1 MYSLLFA
8 FVLCIYLWFFVRR
21 EGLDEPPAT
30 STSAT
35 TSTSASVGASPA
47 SATSAP
53 VGASPVSATSAP
65 VDATGPP
72 VSATSTTSTTGATT
86 ATGTGATGSQSMCDV
101 ANAQNE
107 ADLNALD
114 TKITAALALSETI
127 KKMEATLQ
135 HNTTQIETIINT
147 QLTSLINGKR

>member
-8 FVLCIYLWFFVRR
+8 FVLGIYLWLFSRR
-21 EGLDEPPAT
+21 EGL
-30 STSAT
+30 T
-35 TSTSASVGASPA
+35 T
-47 SATSAP
+47 
-53 VGASPVSATSAP
+53 
-65 VDATGPP
+65 TG
-72 VSATSTTSTTGATT
+72 TTSTTG
-86 ATGTGATGSQSMCDV
+86 SQSACDV

-114 TKITAALALSETI
+114 TKITNALALSETI

-135 HNTTQIETIINT
+135 HNTTQIDTIINT

>member
-35 TSTSASVGASPA
+35 TSTSA
-47 SATSAP
+47 P

-65 VDATGPP
+65 VGATG
-72 VSATSTTSTTGATT
+72 ATGAPGETT